1 MNSELI
7 HIDDYLGGLND
18 ENSSSVDL
26 HLWVNSDQV
35 SFHQVEL
42 PEAPKSKW
50 MSLIPWILEDELLLP
65 VEEMHLAICSV
76 DSARQASVV
85 AVPKKE
91 MYRLQLLLEEQSSK
105 IRSWLPDV
113 LALPLEEGFI
123 TLAAA
128 GDRILVRTDQYQGFS
143 GVPDFVWQ
151 VLALRR
157 SQGEVFQIQ
166 CFGMSEDSVPEW
178 ARDSS
183 SFNNNSINWQF
194 ADAPPTGANLLTG
207 HFRQK
212 ANRSGFKF
220 WMPSIGFSGIALCL
234 LLSLALVDH
243 VKTGRELLLI
253 NQQLLRE
260 FEANFGAS
268 ASSPE
273 RVQLEGAQLLRDREL
288 RYLSVVDSI
297 FPMAESLDAALSSC
311 SGCDMASVQ
320 LDIDGTTL
328 VMKQDANAVSRL
340 RSLEGYNLT
349 TGAPNE
355 QQQIVVNL
363 KRQAL

>member
-1 MNSELI
+1 MNPELI

-26 HLWVNSDQV
+26 HLWVNSDQI

-85 AVPKKE
+85 ALPKKE
-91 MYRLQLLLEEQSSK
+91 MYRLQLLLEEQPSK
-105 IRSWLPDV
+105 ILSWLPDI

-123 TLAAA
+123 TLAAI
-128 GDRILVRTDQYQGFS
+128 GDRVLVRTDRYQGFS
-143 GVPDFVWQ
+143 GSPDFVWQ

-157 SQGEVFQIQ
+157 TQGEIFQIQ
-166 CFGMSEDSVPEW
+166 CFGVSQDSVPEW

-183 SFNNNSINWQF
+183 SFNSNAINWQF
-194 ADAPPTGANLLTG
+194 AEVPIEANLLTG
-207 HFRQK
+207 QFRQK
-212 ANRSGFKF
+212 ASRSGFNF
-220 WMPSIGFSGIALCL
+220 WMPSIGLGAIALCL
-234 LLSLALVDH
+234 LISLALVDH

-273 RVQLEGAQLLRDREL
+273 RAKLEGAQLLRDREV
-288 RYLSVVDSI
+288 RYLSVADSI
-297 FPMAESLDAALSSC
+297 LPIAESLDAILSNC
-311 SGCDMASVQ
+311 SGCDLASVQ

-349 TGAPNE
+349 SGAPNE